1 MRRPA
6 VLVIA
11 LALVGALGGTASADS
26 HFAAG
31 GTFDARLT
39 GDGEVPPV
47 ETGGSGY
54 VAVEIS
60 EDDASIDYRLYV
72 NGLDAVTM
80 AHIHVGA
87 PGENGPPLVFLLG
100 PEDPGVTADGLLAEG
115 TVTES
120 DLLPMTGVDTFAQL
134 VELIR
139 TGEAYVNVHTEGNP
153 NGEIRGQLVP
163 AAFDLAAALSG
174 ADEVPPVATD
184 GAGLATLTIDPSQ
197 ESMRYTLITYGLVD
211 TTMAHI
217 HIGPA
222 GANGPVAVFLFGP
235 DPAGVDVNGILSQ
248 GTITEADLLP
258 TAGVFDGEMDTLI
271 DHLRAGTAYVNVH
284 TMENPG
290 GEIRGQARGLAR
302 AEAGTVFTDDD
313 TSVHEEDIELVAA
326 AGITRGCNPPT
337 NDRYCPAD
345 VFTRGQAAAFF
356 NRALNLNPGSDDAFT
371 DDDSSVFEGDID
383 AIAAVGLTVGCNPPA
398 NDNYCPGDSVTRA
411 QWASFVVR
419 ALGLTE
425 GAGVDRFIDDGHSIH
440 EENINV
446 LAAAGITAG
455 CNPPANDRFCPD
467 DPVSREQAASFLARA
482 LGWRAL
488 DA

>member
-174 ADEVPPVATD
+174 ADECRRSLRT
-184 GAGLATLTIDPSQ
+184 
-197 ESMRYTLITYGLVD
+197 E
-211 TTMAHI
+211 
-217 HIGPA
+217 PA
-222 GANGPVAVFLFGP
+222 
-235 DPAGVDVNGILSQ
+235 
-248 GTITEADLLP
+248 
-258 TAGVFDGEMDTLI
+258 
-271 DHLRAGTAYVNVH
+271 
-284 TMENPG
+284 
-290 GEIRGQARGLAR
+290 
-302 AEAGTVFTDDD
+302 
-313 TSVHEEDIELVAA
+313 
-326 AGITRGCNPPT
+326 
-337 NDRYCPAD
+337 
-345 VFTRGQAAAFF
+345 
-356 NRALNLNPGSDDAFT
+356 
-371 DDDSSVFEGDID
+371 
-383 AIAAVGLTVGCNPPA
+383 
-398 NDNYCPGDSVTRA
+398 
-411 QWASFVVR
+411 
-419 ALGLTE
+419 
-425 GAGVDRFIDDGHSIH
+425 
-440 EENINV
+440 
-446 LAAAGITAG
+446 
-455 CNPPANDRFCPD
+455 
-467 DPVSREQAASFLARA
+467 
-482 LGWRAL
+482 
-488 DA
+488 